1 MYKHFSGN
9 VNLSVFKSW
18 TPVVGYGYDKWFYIG
33 RDSGNLF
40 FLDFNYHNVF
50 SILNIRICKKAI
62 LKYFRYTLLYVS
74 SRYFA
79 LNLLNQSCVD
89 QRYDH
94 YCSGEW
100 CCPRASWFKTVFVFC
115 TNKLQFIKYYSCLNN
130 CILFDTLL
138 WWKRWLMSFLR
149 FLWFYFL
156 Y

>member
-89 QRYDH
+89 QSYDIIVQVSGVALGPLDIRQCLSFVQISYNSLNITH
-94 YCSGEW
+94 VWITAFYLTLYCDESVGL
-100 CCPRASWFKTVFVFC
+100 CAF
-115 TNKLQFIKYYSCLNN
+115 
-130 CILFDTLL
+130 
-138 WWKRWLMSFLR
+138 
-149 FLWFYFL
+149 
-156 Y
+156 